1 VPEGDTIFRTA
12 ATLNRALAG
21 SIVTSFETQLPALAR
36 VDADYPIAG
45 RTVEFARAAGKWL
58 QVGFSGDLILLT
70 HMLMSGSWH
79 IYRPGER
86 WQKSHYHMRV
96 VIGTS
101 TIVAVAFDVPV
112 AEFHTAKSLVRR
124 SGFNQ
129 LGSDVMS
136 ADFDEPA
143 TVAKLES
150 HPELD
155 IGVALLTQSLIA
167 GVGNMFKSE
176 ICFLAG
182 VNPFSRIQNLSR
194 SQLERIVS
202 IAGKIMRNPAG
213 RSARLYVYRR
223 NAEPCLTCGE
233 PVLSR
238 KQGFDAR
245 TSFWCPICQPC

>member
-12 ATLNRALAG
+12 TTLQRALAG
-21 SIVTSFETQLPALAR
+21 SIVIGFETQLPALAR
-36 VDADYPIAG
+36 IDADHPIVG

-58 QVGFSGDLILLT
+58 QLGFSGDLILLT

-86 WQKSHYHMRV
+86 WQKSRYHMRV
-96 VIGTS
+96 MIATS
-101 TIVAVAFDVPV
+101 AMVAVAFDVPV
-112 AEFHTAKSLVRR
+112 AEFHTAKSLARR
-124 SGFNQ
+124 PGFNQ

-143 TVAKLES
+143 TVAQLES

-155 IGVALLTQSLIA
+155 IGVALLNQSLIA

-182 VNPFSRIQNLSR
+182 VNPFAQVRDLSR
-194 SQLERIVS
+194 NQLEQIVS
-202 IAGKIMRNPAG
+202 IAGKTMRQPAG
-213 RSARLYVYRR
+213 RSGRLYVYRR

-233 PVLSR
+233 PILSR
-238 KQGFDAR
+238 KQGPDAR
-245 TSFWCPICQPC
+245 TSFWCPVCQKC